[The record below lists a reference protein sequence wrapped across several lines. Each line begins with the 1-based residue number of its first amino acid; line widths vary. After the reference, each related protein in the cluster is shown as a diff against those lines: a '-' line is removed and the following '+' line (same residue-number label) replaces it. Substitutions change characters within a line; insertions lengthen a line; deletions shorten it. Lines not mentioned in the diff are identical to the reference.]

1 MKKKPVLVLVM
12 LVLAVFTFAGCADKK
27 EKCDKRFTYNWYIYS
42 ITSEG
47 KTTYFIEDEP
57 FVPEFSSS
65 DGITCT
71 FKNKGKSHKGT
82 ITKIEENRY
91 DIDLED
97 SNARMEAE
105 ISEDTLTLTLN
116 DKMVLVFKRAD

>member
-1 MKKKPVLVLVM
+1 MKKKHVLVFMM
-12 LVLAVFTFAGCADKK
+12 LVLAMFMFAGCADKK
-27 EKCDKRFTYNWYIYS
+27 ENGDKRFTYNWYIYS

-65 DGITCT
+65 DGVTCT